1 MFGFGR
7 RPFAGRGWLVAVVAA
22 APGLCLPA
30 SVLWRGSRAA
40 LLAGERL
47 CGVGA
52 TWLSAAE
59 GSRSSLAGV
68 AGAVRRRG
76 SGRVAALVA
85 AFVCAAGGV
94 MVAGVGSALAA
105 PSCAPSGA
113 NTVCTFSTPGDDTF
127 TVPAGVSGASFDVF
141 GAQGGD
147 VPGFTFGGFGGHA
160 SAQLGLTPGGTLT
173 VVVGGRGG
181 STNTAVTCPNQSPG
195 GGGVNGG
202 AAGGRGYCPGSGGGG
217 ASDVRM
223 GGSALS
229 DRVLV
234 AGGGG
239 GTANFQFTLGGGGG
253 GLTGTAG
260 IGGDPAGSAGDQTGA
275 SGSGL
280 LGAGSA
286 GADGSARFA
295 DVGGG
300 GGGGGYY
307 GGAGGPSQG
316 GGGGGSG
323 FGPAG
328 VVFETGVRRGAGQ
341 VMVTYTT
348 PAARCLGRSA
358 TVVAPAGGGPT
369 RGTPGNDV
377 VVGSGGADR
386 ISSGGGRDLVCSRG
400 GGDVVSTGAGADRV
414 SAGPGDDRVASGR
427 GADSVNPGS
436 GRDRVGTG
444 PGNDQ
449 VGLAGTARDRVD
461 CGTGVD
467 RAHGDRA
474 DRLRRCE
481 ADRRR

>member
-1 MFGFGR
+1 MFGSR
-7 RPFAGRGWLVAVVAA
+7 RRRFAGRGWLVAVVAA
-22 APGLCLPA
+22 LPA
-30 SVLWRGSRAA
+30 LRLPPAVSWRGSRAG
-40 LLAGERL
+40 LLAGEGL
-47 CGVGA
+47 CRVEA
-52 TWLSAAE
+52 AWLAGAE
-59 GSRSSLAGV
+59 GSRSTSAGG
-68 AGAVRRRG
+68 AGAVRGRG
-76 SGRVAALVA
+76 SGRTAAVVAALILA
-85 AFVCAAGGV
+85 AVGL
-94 MVAGVGSALAA
+94 MVAGVGSALGARN
-105 PSCAPSGA
+105 CAPSGA

-127 TVPAGVSGASFDVF
+127 TVPAGVREASFDVF

-147 VPGFTFGGFGGHA
+147 LTGTDDTLGGAGGHA
-160 SAQLGLTPGGTLT
+160 GNQLGLTSGATLT
-173 VVVGGRGG
+173 VVVGGQGG
-181 STNTAVTCPNQSPG
+181 SAACGSSPG
-195 GGGVNGG
+195 AGGFNGG
-202 AAGGRGYCPGSGGGG
+202 AAGGGGSCPGTGGGG

-239 GTANFQFTLGGGGG
+239 GTTNVEFTIGGRGG
-253 GLTGTAG
+253 GLAGTPG
-260 IGGDPAGSAGDQTGA
+260 VGEGDFGQGSGGDQTGA
-275 SGSGL
+275 SGSGQ

-286 GADGSARFA
+286 GADGAG

-323 FGPAG
+323 FGAAG
-328 VVFETGVRRGAGQ
+328 VVFETGVRRGAGR
-341 VMVTYTT
+341 VVVTYTT
-348 PAARCLGRSA
+348 PAARCLGRPA
-358 TVVAPAGGGPT
+358 TVVAPAGSGPT

-400 GGDVVSTGAGADRV
+400 GDDVVGTGAGADTV
-414 SAGPGDDRVASGR
+414 SAGPGDDWIATGR

-467 RAHGDRA
+467 RAHRDRA
-474 DRLRRCE
+474 DRLSRCE
-481 ADRRR
+481 AARRR